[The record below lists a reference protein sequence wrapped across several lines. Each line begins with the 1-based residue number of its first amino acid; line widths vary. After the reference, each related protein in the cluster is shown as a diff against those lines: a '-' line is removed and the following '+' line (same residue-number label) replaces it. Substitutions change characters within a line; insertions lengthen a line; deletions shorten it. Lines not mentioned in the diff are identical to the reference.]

1 MITGDTLSGFDTPKA
16 ITSGAQN
23 ERYISAL
30 LEMERRGPLTV
41 AEKKYAEVLALLI
54 EAFEEKHYPIRAA
67 SPVEVLAELMSANS
81 RKQKDLA
88 STLGPESIV
97 SEILSGRRE
106 LNRRPI
112 ERLSKRFEVSPELF
126 F

>member
-1 MITGDTLSGFDTPKA
+1 
-16 ITSGAQN
+16 
-23 ERYISAL
+23 
-30 LEMERRGPLTV
+30 
-41 AEKKYAEVLALLI
+41 
-54 EAFEEKHYPIRAA
+54 
-67 SPVEVLAELMSANS
+67 MSANS